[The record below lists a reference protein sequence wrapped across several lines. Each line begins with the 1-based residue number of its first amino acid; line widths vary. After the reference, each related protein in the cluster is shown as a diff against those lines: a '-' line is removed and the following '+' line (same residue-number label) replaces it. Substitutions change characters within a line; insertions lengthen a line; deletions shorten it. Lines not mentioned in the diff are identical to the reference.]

1 MTQVQSVTASFSAG
15 GSIIFAESLV
25 GGQGTSDLYTVEI
38 AVNGVDTRIGQIRT
52 STGVLPTITDIALL
66 PNGSLVGV
74 SYTDFY
80 SIDRQS
86 GLANLLGPVGRS
98 DVHGLAASVGGLLY
112 AGTSGGELLR
122 QDAQG
127 GWVSIGF
134 FGGGLGTSGDLAFA
148 PNGTLYGTL
157 RTSSGVNV
165 LASIDAS
172 TGVATVLS
180 PASGLGF
187 GNVWGLS
194 FVGSDLYGLTTDP
207 IGPGTTGQLIRID
220 LGTGVATSIRPLM
233 FGAGGAADRSIHK
246 SVPPAG
252 SRPQPPI
259 RRRR

>member
-15 GSIIFAESLV
+15 GSIIFAESSPV
-25 GGQGTSDLYTVEI
+25 NGVEPSDLYTVEI

-52 STGVLPTITDIALL
+52 SGGVLLSITDIALL

-74 SYTDFY
+74 SFTDFY

-98 DVHGLAASVGGLLY
+98 DVNGLAASATGVLY
-112 AGTSGGELLR
+112 ASTNGGELLR
-122 QDAQG
+122 RDAQG
-127 GWVSIGF
+127 GWVSLGF

-148 PNGTLYGTL
+148 PNGTLYGAL
-157 RTSSGVNV
+157 HTSSGVNV
-165 LASIDAS
+165 LASIDVS
-172 TGVATVLS
+172 TGAATVLS

-187 GNVWGLS
+187 GNVWGIS
-194 FVGSDLYGLTTDP
+194 FVASDLYGLTTDP

-233 FGAGGAADRSIHK
+233 FGAGGAADRS
-246 SVPPAG
+246 S
-252 SRPQPPI
+252 SR
-259 RRRR
+259 